1 MLIFYVILVSDKV
14 LILEFFFLNIWNKF
28 DIIFKIG
35 VVVVFGF
42 CVIGD
47 YVVKRFVDVVDIQ
60 VFWCY

>member
-47 YVVKRFVDVVDIQ
+47 YVVKRFVDVVDI
-60 VFWCY
+60 